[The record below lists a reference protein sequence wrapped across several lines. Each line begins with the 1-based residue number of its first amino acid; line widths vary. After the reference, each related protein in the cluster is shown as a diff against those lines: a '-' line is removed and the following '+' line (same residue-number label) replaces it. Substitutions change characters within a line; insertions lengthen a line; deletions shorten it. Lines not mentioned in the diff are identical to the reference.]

1 MAVTIMSVKLSGTK
15 HTVRTPK
22 TITGPDTG
30 KNGRQVKLSKRS
42 KSVYTAV
49 AAMAKVKRAV
59 INKGRLAE
67 TCVARQMPSVQPA
80 TEVATTAKRRL
91 VHSRMFFKRTKQA
104 SATFTTAVSNKTM
117 NMLFASLFDDSKIAQ
132 LLLGPRL
139 GRVQARRPCPVTG
152 SQRGRRRPSEL
163 RDSRMESRTGVVGA
177 WPRRSRVGACGQ
189 R

>member
-132 LLLGPRL
+132 LLRGSGEFRRD
-139 GRVQARRPCPVTG
+139 GRVR
-152 SQRGRRRPSEL
+152 
-163 RDSRMESRTGVVGA
+163 
-177 WPRRSRVGACGQ
+177 
-189 R
+189 